1 MRMMRAARASGSI
14 RPMSEPLQPPRH
26 TIPEPRLVMLAL
38 LAAAVGVLSIIA
50 IMETDDIWI
59 VVVTIV
65 AVILVVILLIVDL
78 YRVIDVSAPEA
89 GDDG

>member
-1 MRMMRAARASGSI
+1 
-14 RPMSEPLQPPRH
+14 MSEPLPPPRH
-26 TIPEPRLVMLAL
+26 MISEPRLVLLAL

-65 AVILVVILLIVDL
+65 AVVLVAVLLAIDL
-78 YRVIDVSAPEA
+78 YRVIERSAPEST
-89 GDDG
+89 DDG